1 MDTILVVDDE
11 INYLT
16 VMETLLGEEGYEVLT
31 APGGPEALKIAGGS
45 DLDLVLTDMK
55 MPKMNG
61 IELLAEMKRLYPDL
75 PVIMM
80 TAYGTVEKAVEAMK
94 TGAFDYVL
102 KPFKNE
108 ELLMTIAK
116 GLEHYHLILQNRMLL
131 QELDK
136 KYGAP
141 NIVGESMAM
150 REILA
155 LVKRVATSRA
165 TVLISGESGTGKELV
180 ARAIH
185 QQSPRAG
192 KTFVSVNCAALTET
206 LLESEL
212 FGHERGAF
220 THAVV
225 MRKGRFE
232 LADGGTLFLDE
243 VAEMSPALQV
253 KLLRVLQEMEFERV
267 GGNKTIKVDVRV
279 VAATNRELKE
289 EVEDGRF
296 REDLYY
302 RLNVV
307 HLHIPSLRE
316 RQEDITPLATH
327 FLKKYAQENA
337 RGEVHL
343 SPEAMKL
350 LIQYAWPG
358 NVRELENVMERAVIL
373 CNQSLITVNDLPG
386 ELAGEPRESSRL
398 NIDRFI
404 PVQTPLPEVLE
415 QIEEQMIRRALEQS
429 GQVQV
434 RAAELLGI
442 TKSLLQ
448 YKLKKYHLTV

>member
-16 VMETLLGEEGYEVLT
+16 VMEALLGEEGYEVLT
-31 APGGPEALKIAGGS
+31 APSGPEALKLAGTS
-45 DLDLVLTDMK
+45 DVDLVLTDMK

-61 IELLAEMKRLYPDL
+61 IELLGELKRLYPDL

-80 TAYGTVEKAVEAMK
+80 TAYGTVEKAVEAMR
-94 TGAFDYVL
+94 TGAYDYIL

-108 ELLMTIAK
+108 ELLATIARA
-116 GLEHYHLILQNRMLL
+116 LEYHRLLLQNRMLL
-131 QELDK
+131 QDLDK

-141 NIVGESMAM
+141 NIVGESQAM

-185 QQSPRAG
+185 LQSPRAG

-220 THAVV
+220 THAVS

-267 GGNKTIKVDVRV
+267 GGNKTIKVDVRL

-289 EVEDGRF
+289 EVEEGRF

-307 HLHIPSLRE
+307 HLHIPPLRE
-316 RQEDITPLATH
+316 RREDIAPLATH
-327 FLKKYAQENA
+327 FLRKYAKENA
-337 RGEVHL
+337 RGEVRL
-343 SPEAMKL
+343 SPEALKL
-350 LIQYAWPG
+350 LLHYSWPG

-373 CNQSLITVNDLPG
+373 CNQHLITVNDLPG
-386 ELAGEPRESSRL
+386 ELAGEPRESSRV

-404 PVQTPLPEVLE
+404 PIQTPLPQALE

-448 YKLKKYHLTV
+448 YKLKKYQLNV

>member
-11 INYLT
+11 VNYLT
-16 VMETLLGEEGYEVLT
+16 VMEALLSEAGHEVIT
-31 APGGPEALKIAGGS
+31 APSGLEALKIAAGT

-61 IELLAEMKRLYPDL
+61 LELLAELQRLYPDL
-75 PVIMM
+75 PVIIM
-80 TAYGTVEKAVEAMK
+80 TAYGTVEKAVAAMK
-94 TGAFDYVL
+94 KGAFDYIL

-108 ELLMTIAK
+108 EILVTIAK
-116 GLEHYHLILQNRMLL
+116 ALEHRRLILSHRFLTE
-131 QELDK
+131 ELEK
-136 KYGAP
+136 RYGFP
-141 NIVGESMAM
+141 EIVGQSGTM

-155 LVKRVATSRA
+155 LVKRVAQTRA
-165 TVLISGESGTGKELV
+165 TVLISGESGTGKELI

-185 QQSPRAG
+185 QRSPRAA

-220 THAVV
+220 THAVAT
-225 MRKGRFE
+225 RKGRFE
-232 LADGGTLFLDE
+232 LADGGTLFMDE

-267 GGNKTIKVDVRV
+267 GGTRTIKVDVRM
-279 VAATNRELKE
+279 VAATNRGLKE
-289 EVEDGRF
+289 EVEAGRF
-296 REDLYY
+296 REDLFY

-307 HLHIPSLRE
+307 HLNIPPLRQ
-316 RQEDITPLATH
+316 RPEDIPMLATF
-327 FLKKYAQENA
+327 FLNKYARENA
-337 RGEVHL
+337 LGEVHL
-343 SPEAMKL
+343 TPEALKIL
-350 LIQYAWPG
+350 VQYPWPG

-373 CNQSLITVNDLPG
+373 CGNNVITPQDLPADMAPA
-386 ELAGEPRESSRL
+386 AGEAKL
-398 NIDRFI
+398 DIDRFI
-404 PVQTPLPEVLE
+404 PLHAPLPEALE
-415 QIEEQMIRRALEQS
+415 QIEEQMIRRALEMS

-434 RAAELLGI
+434 RAAEMLGI

>member
-11 INYLT
+11 VNYLT
-16 VMETLLGEEGYEVLT
+16 VMEALLGEESYEVLT
-31 APGGPEALKIAGGS
+31 APGGQEALKLATNN
-45 DLDLVLTDMK
+45 DVDLVLTDMK

-61 IELLAEMKRLYPDL
+61 IELLGEVKRLYPDL

-80 TAYGTVEKAVEAMK
+80 TAFGTVEKAVAAMK
-94 TGAFDYVL
+94 AGAFDYIL

-108 ELLMTIAK
+108 ELLVTIARA
-116 GLEHYHLILQNRMLL
+116 LEHHRLVQQNRMLL
-131 QELDK
+131 QDLDK

-141 NIVGESMAM
+141 NIVGESKAM

-155 LVKRVATSRA
+155 LVKRVANSRA
-165 TVLISGESGTGKELV
+165 TVMISGESGTGKELV

-192 KTFVSVNCAALTET
+192 KNFVSVNCAALTET

-220 THAVV
+220 THAVS

-267 GGNKTIKVDVRV
+267 GGNKTIKVDVRL
-279 VAATNRELKE
+279 VAATNRDLKE
-289 EVEDGRF
+289 EVEEGRF

-316 RQEDITPLATH
+316 RHEDIPPLATH
-327 FLKKYAQENA
+327 FLRKYTQENA

-350 LIQYAWPG
+350 LLHYAWPG

-373 CNQSLITVNDLPG
+373 CSQNLITVNDF
-386 ELAGEPRESSRL
+386 PRELGGESVDPSRL

-404 PVQTPLPEVLE
+404 PLQTPLTEALE

-448 YKLKKYHLTV
+448 YKLKKYQLTV

>member
-11 INYLT
+11 VNYLT
-16 VMETLLGEEGYEVLT
+16 VMETLLGDAGYEVLT
-31 APGGPEALKIAGGS
+31 APSAIEAVKIAGAA

-55 MPKMNG
+55 MPKMSG
-61 IELLAEMKRLYPDL
+61 IELLEKLQQDNPDL
-75 PVIMM
+75 PVIIM
-80 TAYGTVEKAVEAMK
+80 TAFGTVEKAVSAMK
-94 TGAFDYVL
+94 KGAFDYIL

-108 ELLMTIAK
+108 EILVTIAK
-116 GLEHYHLILQNRMLL
+116 ALEHHRLILANRRLT

-136 KYGAP
+136 KYGFP
-141 NIVGESMAM
+141 NIVGESRVM
-150 REILA
+150 EDILA
-155 LVKRVATSRA
+155 LVQRVAGSRA
-165 TVLISGESGTGKELV
+165 TVLITGESGTGKELI

-185 QQSPRAG
+185 QCSNRAA
-192 KTFVSVNCAALTET
+192 KSFISVNCAALTET

-220 THAVV
+220 THAVA

-232 LADGGTLFLDE
+232 LADGGTLFMDE
-243 VAEMSPALQV
+243 VAEMSQGLQV

-267 GGNKTIKVDVRV
+267 GGVRTIKVDVRV
-279 VAATNRELKE
+279 VAASNRDLKE
-289 EVEDGRF
+289 EVEAGRF
-296 REDLYY
+296 REDLFY

-307 HLHIPSLRE
+307 HLHLPPLRQ
-316 RQEDITPLATH
+316 RQEDIPLLAGH
-327 FLKKYAQENA
+327 FIRKYVQENL
-337 RGEVHL
+337 RDKTRIT
-343 SPEAMKL
+343 PEALKV

-373 CNQSLITVNDLPG
+373 CSNNVISPQDLPA
-386 ELAGEPRESSRL
+386 ELAPAPAESRL
-398 NIDRFI
+398 DIDRFI
-404 PVQTPLPEVLE
+404 PLNTPLPEALDG
-415 QIEEQMIRRALEQS
+415 IEEQMIRRALEKS

-448 YKLKKYHLTV
+448 YKLKKYHLTT

>member
-16 VMETLLGEEGYEVLT
+16 VMEALLGDEGYEVLT
-31 APGGPEALKIAGGS
+31 APGGQDALKVAGTS
-45 DLDLVLTDMK
+45 DVDLVLTDMK

-61 IELLAEMKRLYPDL
+61 IELLGELKRLYPDL

-94 TGAFDYVL
+94 TGAYDYIL

-108 ELLMTIAK
+108 ELLATIARA
-116 GLEHYHLILQNRMLL
+116 LEYHRLILQNRMLL
-131 QELDK
+131 ADLDK

-141 NIVGESMAM
+141 NIVGESQAM

-220 THAVV
+220 THAVS

-307 HLHIPSLRE
+307 HLHIPPLRE
-316 RQEDITPLATH
+316 RQEDIAPLATH
-327 FLKKYAQENA
+327 FLKKYAQENV
-337 RGEVHL
+337 RGEVRL
-343 SPEAMKL
+343 SPEAMK
-350 LIQYAWPG
+350 
-358 NVRELENVMERAVIL
+358 
-373 CNQSLITVNDLPG
+373 
-386 ELAGEPRESSRL
+386 
-398 NIDRFI
+398 
-404 PVQTPLPEVLE
+404 
-415 QIEEQMIRRALEQS
+415 
-429 GQVQV
+429 
-434 RAAELLGI
+434 
-442 TKSLLQ
+442 
-448 YKLKKYHLTV
+448 